1 MAGFLTPV
9 LVLLSGDFELRQKF
23 RYDLQDFSP
32 PISMKFGMYVE
43 VMVMDDIVIR
53 PDPWSRSKTWDLES
67 WKFFD
72 FQTVSSSI
80 CNGSWQVRD
89 DS

>member
-1 MAGFLTPV
+1 MAPGKWLLILKYSTISKSCMAGFLTPV

-23 RYDLQDFSP
+23 RYDLQHFSP

-53 PDPWSRSKTWDLES
+53 PDPWSRSKT
-67 WKFFD
+67 
-72 FQTVSSSI
+72 
-80 CNGSWQVRD
+80 
-89 DS
+89 